1 MVSVN
6 DFKTGLTIETDGDI
20 WTVVEFQHVK
30 PGKGA
35 AFVRSKLRS
44 LRTGNIQEKTF
55 RAGEKVNNAHIER
68 RKMQYLYASGDVHTF
83 MDMETFDQ
91 MELTSEQLKYELN
104 FLKENMEVSITSYGT
119 ETLGVE
125 VPNMVELEVKETDP
139 SIKGNTQ
146 SGGSKPAVM
155 ETGYRLQVPI
165 FIEEGER
172 IVVDTRTG
180 AYASRA

>member
-1 MVSVN
+1 
-6 DFKTGLTIETDGDI
+6 
-20 WTVVEFQHVK
+20 
-30 PGKGA
+30 
-35 AFVRSKLRS
+35 
-44 LRTGNIQEKTF
+44 
-55 RAGEKVNNAHIER
+55 
-68 RKMQYLYASGDVHTF
+68 MQYLYASGDVHTF

-146 SGGSKPAVM
+146 SGGSKPAVV

>member
-91 MELTSEQLKYELN
+91 MELTSDQLKYELN

-125 VPNMVELEVKETDP
+125 VPNTVELEVKETDP

-146 SGGSKPAVM
+146 SGGSKPAVV

>member
-146 SGGSKPAVM
+146 SGGSKPAVV

>member
-146 SGGSKPAVM
+146 SGGSKPAVV

-172 IVVDTRTG
+172 IVIDTRTG